1 MPTHAWANRVCSSVL
16 CVLLLMTV
24 LSACT
29 ASGGGGS
36 PPTTIWIVDD
46 ISVSTCPLSGEEVE
60 RDCTVRAPTDQ
71 APGERLP
78 VIVLLHGFGGTP
90 GGERASGG
98 WDDAV
103 VANRFV
109 LVTPG
114 GQHDGWNAGGCCGL
128 AQSLG
133 IDDVGYLAWLIS
145 WVRGLPIV
153 DPGRV
158 GLVGFSNGGMMAQ
171 RLACE
176 QADRIA
182 GIATVAGG
190 LPEPL
195 QATCKPARALPVLV
209 IHGTEDPIVPW
220 SGGAVA
226 GFEDFGKVLSA
237 RETAKFWAAN
247 NRCGDG
253 GVIAAEPDRDP
264 KDGTR
269 VKMEVFASC
278 PAGAA
283 VKLAAVEG
291 GGHTWPGGYQYLP
304 ERFIGRTSRDI
315 DANQIIWN
323 FFRRAAR

>member
-1 MPTHAWANRVCSSVL
+1 MKRLLILLIGGLFWLTASAVTLAAPVSETLKSGGDLRNYWLVRPEGLEKTKPAP
-16 CVLLLMTV
+16 LLMV
-24 LSACT
+24 LHGSA
-29 ASGGGGS
+29 G
-36 PPTTIWIVDD
+36 
-46 ISVSTCPLSGEEVE
+46 SGE
-60 RDCTVRAPTDQ
+60 DMMTVTRR
-71 APGERLP
+71 GFERLADKEKFVVVYP
-78 VIVLLHGFGGTP
+78 DALERRWNDQGGT
-90 GGERASGG
+90 
-98 WDDAV
+98 V
-103 VANRFV
+103 
-109 LVTPG
+109 
-114 GQHDGWNAGGCCGL
+114 
-128 AQSLG
+128 
-133 IDDVGYLAWLIS
+133 DDVGFLLA
-145 WVRGLPIV
+145 IV
-153 DPGRV
+153 DKLV
-158 GLVGFSNGGMMAQ
+158 ADGLVDKNRIYVAGISNGGMMAQ

-190 LPEPL
+190 LSEPL
-195 QATCKPARALPVLV
+195 QATCKPTRPLPVLV

-220 SGGAVA
+220 AGGAVA

-304 ERFIGRTSRDI
+304 ERFIGRTSQDV
-315 DANQIIWN
+315 DANMLIWD
-323 FFRRAAR
+323 FFKGGVR

>member
-1 MPTHAWANRVCSSVL
+1 MKKLTI
-16 CVLLLMTV
+16 LLLCGLFLLTASAVTLAASVSETLKSGGDLRNYWLVRPEGIEKTKPAPLLMVLHGSAGSGEDMMTV
-24 LSACT
+24 T
-29 ASGGGGS
+29 QRGF
-36 PPTTIWIVDD
+36 
-46 ISVSTCPLSGEEVE
+46 
-60 RDCTVRAPTDQ
+60 
-71 APGERLP
+71 ERLADKEKFVVVYP
-78 VIVLLHGFGGTP
+78 DALERRWNDQGGT
-90 GGERASGG
+90 
-98 WDDAV
+98 V
-103 VANRFV
+103 
-109 LVTPG
+109 
-114 GQHDGWNAGGCCGL
+114 
-128 AQSLG
+128 
-133 IDDVGYLAWLIS
+133 DDVGFLLA
-145 WVRGLPIV
+145 IV
-153 DPGRV
+153 DKLV
-158 GLVGFSNGGMMAQ
+158 ADGLVDKNRIYVAGISNGGMMAQ

-209 IHGTEDPIVPW
+209 IQGTEDPIVPW

-304 ERFIGRTSRDI
+304 ERFIGRTSQDV
-315 DANQIIWN
+315 DANMLIWD
-323 FFRRAAR
+323 FFKGGVR

>member
-1 MPTHAWANRVCSSVL
+1 MKKLTI
-16 CVLLLMTV
+16 LLLCGLFWLTASAVTLAAPVSETLKSGGDLRNYWLVRPEGLEKTKPAPLLMVLHGSAGSGEDMMTV
-24 LSACT
+24 T
-29 ASGGGGS
+29 QRGF
-36 PPTTIWIVDD
+36 
-46 ISVSTCPLSGEEVE
+46 
-60 RDCTVRAPTDQ
+60 
-71 APGERLP
+71 ERLADKEKFVVVYP
-78 VIVLLHGFGGTP
+78 DALERRWNDQGGT
-90 GGERASGG
+90 
-98 WDDAV
+98 V
-103 VANRFV
+103 
-109 LVTPG
+109 
-114 GQHDGWNAGGCCGL
+114 
-128 AQSLG
+128 
-133 IDDVGYLAWLIS
+133 DDVGFLLA
-145 WVRGLPIV
+145 IV
-153 DPGRV
+153 DKLV
-158 GLVGFSNGGMMAQ
+158 ADGLVDKNRIYVAGISNGGMMAQ

-209 IHGTEDPIVPW
+209 IHGTEDPIGPW

-304 ERFIGRTSRDI
+304 ERFIGRTSQDV
-315 DANQIIWN
+315 DANMLIWD
-323 FFRRAAR
+323 FFKGGVR

>member
-1 MPTHAWANRVCSSVL
+1 MKKLTI
-16 CVLLLMTV
+16 LLLCGLFWLTASAVTLAAPVSETLKSGGDLRNYWLVRPEGLEKTKPAPLLMVLHGSAGSGEDMMTV
-24 LSACT
+24 T
-29 ASGGGGS
+29 RRGF
-36 PPTTIWIVDD
+36 
-46 ISVSTCPLSGEEVE
+46 
-60 RDCTVRAPTDQ
+60 
-71 APGERLP
+71 ERLADKEKFVVVYP
-78 VIVLLHGFGGTP
+78 DALERRWNDQGGT
-90 GGERASGG
+90 
-98 WDDAV
+98 V
-103 VANRFV
+103 
-109 LVTPG
+109 
-114 GQHDGWNAGGCCGL
+114 
-128 AQSLG
+128 
-133 IDDVGYLAWLIS
+133 DDVGFLLA
-145 WVRGLPIV
+145 IV
-153 DPGRV
+153 DKLV
-158 GLVGFSNGGMMAQ
+158 ADGLVDKNRIYVAGISNGGMMAQ

-176 QADRIA
+176 QAERIA

-190 LPEPL
+190 LSEPL
-195 QATCKPARALPVLV
+195 QATCKPTRPLPVLV

-220 SGGAVA
+220 AGGAVA

-304 ERFIGRTSRDI
+304 ERFIGRTSQDV
-315 DANQIIWN
+315 DANMLIWD
-323 FFRRAAR
+323 FFKGGVR

>member
-1 MPTHAWANRVCSSVL
+1 MKKLTI
-16 CVLLLMTV
+16 LLLCGLFWLTASAVTLAAPVSETLKSGGDLRNYWLVRPEGLEKTKPAPLLMVLHGSAGSGEDMMTV
-24 LSACT
+24 T
-29 ASGGGGS
+29 RRGF
-36 PPTTIWIVDD
+36 
-46 ISVSTCPLSGEEVE
+46 
-60 RDCTVRAPTDQ
+60 
-71 APGERLP
+71 ERLADKEKFVVVYP
-78 VIVLLHGFGGTP
+78 DALERRWNDQGGT
-90 GGERASGG
+90 
-98 WDDAV
+98 V
-103 VANRFV
+103 
-109 LVTPG
+109 
-114 GQHDGWNAGGCCGL
+114 
-128 AQSLG
+128 
-133 IDDVGYLAWLIS
+133 DDVGFLLA
-145 WVRGLPIV
+145 IV
-153 DPGRV
+153 DKLV
-158 GLVGFSNGGMMAQ
+158 ADGLVDKNRIYVAGISNGGMMAQ

-209 IHGTEDPIVPW
+209 IQGTEDPIVPW

-304 ERFIGRTSRDI
+304 ERFIGRTSQDV
-315 DANQIIWN
+315 DANMLIWD
-323 FFRRAAR
+323 FFKGGVR

>member
-1 MPTHAWANRVCSSVL
+1 MKKLTI
-16 CVLLLMTV
+16 LLLCG
-24 LSACT
+24 LFWLT
-29 ASGGGGS
+29 ASAVTLAAPVSETLKSGGDLRNYWLVRPEGIEKTKPAPLLMVLHGS
-36 PPTTIWIVDD
+36 AG
-46 ISVSTCPLSGEEVE
+46 SGEDMMTETQ
-60 RDCTVRAPTDQ
+60 R
-71 APGERLP
+71 GFERLADKEKFVVVYP
-78 VIVLLHGFGGTP
+78 DALERRWNDQGGT
-90 GGERASGG
+90 
-98 WDDAV
+98 V
-103 VANRFV
+103 
-109 LVTPG
+109 
-114 GQHDGWNAGGCCGL
+114 
-128 AQSLG
+128 
-133 IDDVGYLAWLIS
+133 DDVGFLLA
-145 WVRGLPIV
+145 IV
-153 DPGRV
+153 DKLV
-158 GLVGFSNGGMMAQ
+158 ADGLVDKNRIYVAGISNGGMMAQ

-304 ERFIGRTSRDI
+304 ERFIGRTSQDV
-315 DANQIIWN
+315 DANMLIWD
-323 FFRRAAR
+323 FFKGGVR

>member
-1 MPTHAWANRVCSSVL
+1 MKKLTI
-16 CVLLLMTV
+16 LLLCGLFWLTASAVTLAASVSETLKSGGDLRNYWLVRPEGLEKTKPAPLLMVLHGSAGSGEDMMTV
-24 LSACT
+24 T
-29 ASGGGGS
+29 QRGF
-36 PPTTIWIVDD
+36 
-46 ISVSTCPLSGEEVE
+46 
-60 RDCTVRAPTDQ
+60 
-71 APGERLP
+71 ERLADKEKFVVVYP
-78 VIVLLHGFGGTP
+78 DALERRWNDQGGT
-90 GGERASGG
+90 
-98 WDDAV
+98 V
-103 VANRFV
+103 
-109 LVTPG
+109 
-114 GQHDGWNAGGCCGL
+114 
-128 AQSLG
+128 
-133 IDDVGYLAWLIS
+133 DDVGFLLA
-145 WVRGLPIV
+145 IV
-153 DPGRV
+153 DKLV
-158 GLVGFSNGGMMAQ
+158 ADGLVDKNRIYVAGISNGGMMAQ

-304 ERFIGRTSRDI
+304 ERFIGRTSQDV
-315 DANQIIWN
+315 DANMLIWD
-323 FFRRAAR
+323 FFKGGVR

>member
-1 MPTHAWANRVCSSVL
+1 MKKLTI
-16 CVLLLMTV
+16 LLLCGLFWLTASAVTLAAPVSETLKSGGDLRNYWLVRPEGLEKTKPAPLLMVLHGSAGSGEDMMTV
-24 LSACT
+24 T
-29 ASGGGGS
+29 QRGF
-36 PPTTIWIVDD
+36 
-46 ISVSTCPLSGEEVE
+46 
-60 RDCTVRAPTDQ
+60 
-71 APGERLP
+71 ERLADKEKFVVVYP
-78 VIVLLHGFGGTP
+78 DALERRWNDQGGT
-90 GGERASGG
+90 
-98 WDDAV
+98 V
-103 VANRFV
+103 
-109 LVTPG
+109 
-114 GQHDGWNAGGCCGL
+114 
-128 AQSLG
+128 
-133 IDDVGYLAWLIS
+133 DDVGFLLA
-145 WVRGLPIV
+145 IV
-153 DPGRV
+153 DKLV
-158 GLVGFSNGGMMAQ
+158 ADGLVDKNRIYVAGISNGGMMAQ

-209 IHGTEDPIVPW
+209 IQGTEDPIVPW

-269 VKMEVFASC
+269 VKREVFASC

-304 ERFIGRTSRDI
+304 ERFIGRTSQDV
-315 DANQIIWN
+315 DANMLIWD
-323 FFRRAAR
+323 FFKGGVR

>member
-1 MPTHAWANRVCSSVL
+1 MKKLTI
-16 CVLLLMTV
+16 LLLCGLFWLTASAVTLAASVSETLKSGGDLRNYWLVRPEGIEKTKPAPLLMVLHGSAGSGEDMMTV
-24 LSACT
+24 T
-29 ASGGGGS
+29 QRGF
-36 PPTTIWIVDD
+36 
-46 ISVSTCPLSGEEVE
+46 
-60 RDCTVRAPTDQ
+60 
-71 APGERLP
+71 ERLADKEKFVVVYP
-78 VIVLLHGFGGTP
+78 DALERRWNDQGGT
-90 GGERASGG
+90 
-98 WDDAV
+98 V
-103 VANRFV
+103 
-109 LVTPG
+109 
-114 GQHDGWNAGGCCGL
+114 
-128 AQSLG
+128 
-133 IDDVGYLAWLIS
+133 DDVGFLLA
-145 WVRGLPIV
+145 IV
-153 DPGRV
+153 DKLV
-158 GLVGFSNGGMMAQ
+158 ADGLVDKNRIYVAGISNGGMMAQ

-278 PAGAA
+278 PVGAA

-304 ERFIGRTSRDI
+304 ERFIGRTSQDV
-315 DANQIIWN
+315 DANMLIWD
-323 FFRRAAR
+323 FFKGGVR

>member
-1 MPTHAWANRVCSSVL
+1 MKKLTI
-16 CVLLLMTV
+16 LLLCGLFWLTASAVTLAAPVSETLKSGGDLRNYWLVRPEGIEKTKPAPLLMVLHGSAGSGEDMMTV
-24 LSACT
+24 T
-29 ASGGGGS
+29 QRGF
-36 PPTTIWIVDD
+36 
-46 ISVSTCPLSGEEVE
+46 
-60 RDCTVRAPTDQ
+60 
-71 APGERLP
+71 ERLADKEKFVVVYP
-78 VIVLLHGFGGTP
+78 DALERRWNDQGGT
-90 GGERASGG
+90 
-98 WDDAV
+98 V
-103 VANRFV
+103 
-109 LVTPG
+109 
-114 GQHDGWNAGGCCGL
+114 
-128 AQSLG
+128 
-133 IDDVGYLAWLIS
+133 DDVGFLLA
-145 WVRGLPIV
+145 IV
-153 DPGRV
+153 DKLV
-158 GLVGFSNGGMMAQ
+158 ADGLVDKNRIYVAGISNGGMMAQ

-304 ERFIGRTSRDI
+304 ERFIGRTSQDV
-315 DANQIIWN
+315 DANMLIWD
-323 FFRRAAR
+323 FFKGGVR

>member
-1 MPTHAWANRVCSSVL
+1 MKKLTI
-16 CVLLLMTV
+16 LLLCGLFWLTASAVTLAAPVSETLKSGGDLRNYWLVRPEGLEKTKPAPLLMVLHGSAGSGEDMMTV
-24 LSACT
+24 T
-29 ASGGGGS
+29 RRGF
-36 PPTTIWIVDD
+36 
-46 ISVSTCPLSGEEVE
+46 
-60 RDCTVRAPTDQ
+60 
-71 APGERLP
+71 ERLADKEKFVVVYP
-78 VIVLLHGFGGTP
+78 DALERRWNDQGGT
-90 GGERASGG
+90 
-98 WDDAV
+98 V
-103 VANRFV
+103 
-109 LVTPG
+109 
-114 GQHDGWNAGGCCGL
+114 
-128 AQSLG
+128 
-133 IDDVGYLAWLIS
+133 DDVGFLLA
-145 WVRGLPIV
+145 IV
-153 DPGRV
+153 DKLV
-158 GLVGFSNGGMMAQ
+158 ADGLVDKNRIYVAGISNGGMMAQ

-304 ERFIGRTSRDI
+304 ERFIGRTSQDV
-315 DANQIIWN
+315 DANMLIWD
-323 FFRRAAR
+323 FFKGGVR

>member
-1 MPTHAWANRVCSSVL
+1 MKKLTILLLVGL
-16 CVLLLMTV
+16 VLLTASAVTLAASVSETLKSGGDLRNYWLVRPEGIEKTKPAPLLMVLHGSAGSGEDMMTV
-24 LSACT
+24 T
-29 ASGGGGS
+29 RRGF
-36 PPTTIWIVDD
+36 
-46 ISVSTCPLSGEEVE
+46 
-60 RDCTVRAPTDQ
+60 
-71 APGERLP
+71 ERLADKEKFVVVYP
-78 VIVLLHGFGGTP
+78 DALERRWNDQGGT
-90 GGERASGG
+90 
-98 WDDAV
+98 V
-103 VANRFV
+103 
-109 LVTPG
+109 
-114 GQHDGWNAGGCCGL
+114 
-128 AQSLG
+128 
-133 IDDVGYLAWLIS
+133 DDVGFLLA
-145 WVRGLPIV
+145 IV
-153 DPGRV
+153 DKLV
-158 GLVGFSNGGMMAQ
+158 ADGLVDKNRIYVAGISNGGMMAQ

-304 ERFIGRTSRDI
+304 ERFIGRTSQDV
-315 DANQIIWN
+315 DANMLIWD
-323 FFRRAAR
+323 FFKGGVR

>member
-1 MPTHAWANRVCSSVL
+1 MKKLTI
-16 CVLLLMTV
+16 LLLCGLFWLTASAVTLAASVSETLKSGGDLRNYWLVRPEGIEKTKPAPLLMVLHGSAGSGEDMMTV
-24 LSACT
+24 T
-29 ASGGGGS
+29 RRGF
-36 PPTTIWIVDD
+36 
-46 ISVSTCPLSGEEVE
+46 
-60 RDCTVRAPTDQ
+60 
-71 APGERLP
+71 ERLADKEKFVVVYP
-78 VIVLLHGFGGTP
+78 DALERRWNDQGGT
-90 GGERASGG
+90 
-98 WDDAV
+98 V
-103 VANRFV
+103 
-109 LVTPG
+109 
-114 GQHDGWNAGGCCGL
+114 
-128 AQSLG
+128 
-133 IDDVGYLAWLIS
+133 DDVGFLLA
-145 WVRGLPIV
+145 IV
-153 DPGRV
+153 DKLV
-158 GLVGFSNGGMMAQ
+158 ADGLVDKNRIYVAGISNGGMMAQ

-304 ERFIGRTSRDI
+304 ERFIGRTSQDV
-315 DANQIIWN
+315 DANMLIWD
-323 FFRRAAR
+323 FFKGGVR

>member
-1 MPTHAWANRVCSSVL
+1 MKKLTI
-16 CVLLLMTV
+16 LLLCGLFLLTASAVTLAASVSETLKSGGDLRNYWLVRPEGIEKTKPAPLLMVLHGSAGSGEDMMTV
-24 LSACT
+24 T
-29 ASGGGGS
+29 RRGF
-36 PPTTIWIVDD
+36 
-46 ISVSTCPLSGEEVE
+46 
-60 RDCTVRAPTDQ
+60 
-71 APGERLP
+71 ERLADKEKFVVVYP
-78 VIVLLHGFGGTP
+78 DALERRWNDQGGT
-90 GGERASGG
+90 
-98 WDDAV
+98 V
-103 VANRFV
+103 
-109 LVTPG
+109 
-114 GQHDGWNAGGCCGL
+114 
-128 AQSLG
+128 
-133 IDDVGYLAWLIS
+133 DDVGFLLA
-145 WVRGLPIV
+145 IV
-153 DPGRV
+153 DKLV
-158 GLVGFSNGGMMAQ
+158 ADGLVDKNRIYVAGISNGGMMAQ

-209 IHGTEDPIVPW
+209 IQGTEDPIVPW

-304 ERFIGRTSRDI
+304 ERFIGRTSQDV
-315 DANQIIWN
+315 DANMLIWD
-323 FFRRAAR
+323 FFKDAGK

>member
-1 MPTHAWANRVCSSVL
+1 MKKLTI
-16 CVLLLMTV
+16 LLLCGLFLLTASAVTLAAPVSETLKSGGDLRNYWLVRPEGLEKTKPAPLLMVLHGSAGSGEDMMTV
-24 LSACT
+24 T
-29 ASGGGGS
+29 QRGF
-36 PPTTIWIVDD
+36 
-46 ISVSTCPLSGEEVE
+46 
-60 RDCTVRAPTDQ
+60 
-71 APGERLP
+71 ERLADKEKFVVVYP
-78 VIVLLHGFGGTP
+78 DALERRWNDQGGT
-90 GGERASGG
+90 
-98 WDDAV
+98 V
-103 VANRFV
+103 
-109 LVTPG
+109 
-114 GQHDGWNAGGCCGL
+114 
-128 AQSLG
+128 
-133 IDDVGYLAWLIS
+133 DDVGFLLA
-145 WVRGLPIV
+145 IV
-153 DPGRV
+153 DKLV
-158 GLVGFSNGGMMAQ
+158 ADGLVDKNRIYVAGISNGGMMAQ

-304 ERFIGRTSRDI
+304 ERFIGRTSQDV
-315 DANQIIWN
+315 DANMLIWD
-323 FFRRAAR
+323 FFKGGVR

>member
-1 MPTHAWANRVCSSVL
+1 MKKLRI
-16 CVLLLMTV
+16 LLLCGLFWLTASAVTLAAPVSETLKSGGDLRNYWLVRPEGLEKTKPAPLLMVLHGSAGSGEDMMTV
-24 LSACT
+24 T
-29 ASGGGGS
+29 QRGF
-36 PPTTIWIVDD
+36 
-46 ISVSTCPLSGEEVE
+46 
-60 RDCTVRAPTDQ
+60 
-71 APGERLP
+71 ERLADKEKFVVVYP
-78 VIVLLHGFGGTP
+78 DALERRWNDQGGT
-90 GGERASGG
+90 
-98 WDDAV
+98 V
-103 VANRFV
+103 
-109 LVTPG
+109 
-114 GQHDGWNAGGCCGL
+114 
-128 AQSLG
+128 
-133 IDDVGYLAWLIS
+133 DDVGFLLA
-145 WVRGLPIV
+145 IV
-153 DPGRV
+153 DKLV
-158 GLVGFSNGGMMAQ
+158 ADGLVDKNRIYVAGISNGGMMAQ

-304 ERFIGRTSRDI
+304 ERFIGRTSQDV
-315 DANQIIWN
+315 DANMLIWD
-323 FFRRAAR
+323 FFKGGVR

>member
-1 MPTHAWANRVCSSVL
+1 MKKLTI
-16 CVLLLMTV
+16 LLLCGLFWLTASAVTLAAPVSETLKSGGDIRNYWLVRPEGLEKTKPAPLLMVLHGSAGSGEDMMTV
-24 LSACT
+24 T
-29 ASGGGGS
+29 QRGF
-36 PPTTIWIVDD
+36 
-46 ISVSTCPLSGEEVE
+46 
-60 RDCTVRAPTDQ
+60 
-71 APGERLP
+71 ERLADKEKFVVVYP
-78 VIVLLHGFGGTP
+78 DALERRWNDQGGT
-90 GGERASGG
+90 
-98 WDDAV
+98 V
-103 VANRFV
+103 
-109 LVTPG
+109 
-114 GQHDGWNAGGCCGL
+114 
-128 AQSLG
+128 
-133 IDDVGYLAWLIS
+133 DDVGFLLA
-145 WVRGLPIV
+145 IV
-153 DPGRV
+153 DKLV
-158 GLVGFSNGGMMAQ
+158 ADGLVDKNRIYVAGISNGGMMAQ

-209 IHGTEDPIVPW
+209 IQGTEDPIVPW

-304 ERFIGRTSRDI
+304 ERFIGRTSQDV
-315 DANQIIWN
+315 DANMLIWD
-323 FFRRAAR
+323 FFKGGVR

>member
-1 MPTHAWANRVCSSVL
+1 MKKLTI
-16 CVLLLMTV
+16 LLLCGLFWLTASAVTLAAPVSETLKSGGDLRNYWLVRPEGLEKTKPAPLLMVLHGSAGSGEDMMTV
-24 LSACT
+24 T
-29 ASGGGGS
+29 QRGF
-36 PPTTIWIVDD
+36 
-46 ISVSTCPLSGEEVE
+46 
-60 RDCTVRAPTDQ
+60 
-71 APGERLP
+71 ERLADKEKFVVVYP
-78 VIVLLHGFGGTP
+78 DALERRWNDQGGT
-90 GGERASGG
+90 
-98 WDDAV
+98 V
-103 VANRFV
+103 
-109 LVTPG
+109 
-114 GQHDGWNAGGCCGL
+114 
-128 AQSLG
+128 
-133 IDDVGYLAWLIS
+133 DDVGFLLA
-145 WVRGLPIV
+145 IV
-153 DPGRV
+153 DKLV
-158 GLVGFSNGGMMAQ
+158 ADGLVDKNRIYVAGISNGGMMAQ

-220 SGGAVA
+220 AGGAVA

-237 RETAKFWAAN
+237 RETATFWAAN

-304 ERFIGRTSRDI
+304 ERFIGRTSQDV
-315 DANQIIWN
+315 DANSLIWN
-323 FFRRAAR
+323 FFKETGK

>member
-1 MPTHAWANRVCSSVL
+1 MKRLVILLIGGLFWLTASVVTL
-16 CVLLLMTV
+16 AAPVSETLKSGGDLRNYWLVSPEGIDRAKPAPLLLV
-24 LSACT
+24 LHGSA
-29 ASGGGGS
+29 G
-36 PPTTIWIVDD
+36 
-46 ISVSTCPLSGEEVE
+46 SGEDMMKVTQ
-60 RDCTVRAPTDQ
+60 R
-71 APGERLP
+71 GFERLADK
-78 VIVLLHGFGGTP
+78 
-90 GGERASGG
+90 EK
-98 WDDAV
+98 
-103 VANRFV
+103 FV
-109 LVTPG
+109 LVYPDALERRWNDQG
-114 GQHDGWNAGGCCGL
+114 GMV
-128 AQSLG
+128 
-133 IDDVGYLAWLIS
+133 DDVGFLLT
-145 WVRGLPIV
+145 IV
-153 DPGRV
+153 DKLV
-158 GLVGFSNGGMMAQ
+158 ADGLVDKTRVYVTGISNGGMMAQ

-195 QATCKPARALPVLV
+195 QATCKPTRPLPVLV

-220 SGGAVA
+220 AGGAVA

-253 GVIAAEPDRDP
+253 GVIATEPDRDP

-283 VKLAAVEG
+283 VKLAAIEG

-304 ERFIGRTSRDI
+304 ERFIGKTSQDV
-315 DANQIIWN
+315 DANTLIWN
-323 FFRRAAR
+323 FFKDAAK

>member
-1 MPTHAWANRVCSSVL
+1 MKKLTI
-16 CVLLLMTV
+16 LLLCGLFWLTASAVTLAAPVSETLKSGGDLRNYWLVRPEGLEKTKPAPLLMVLHGSAGSGEDMMTV
-24 LSACT
+24 T
-29 ASGGGGS
+29 QRGF
-36 PPTTIWIVDD
+36 
-46 ISVSTCPLSGEEVE
+46 
-60 RDCTVRAPTDQ
+60 
-71 APGERLP
+71 ERLADKEKFVVVYP
-78 VIVLLHGFGGTP
+78 DALERRWNDQGGT
-90 GGERASGG
+90 
-98 WDDAV
+98 V
-103 VANRFV
+103 
-109 LVTPG
+109 
-114 GQHDGWNAGGCCGL
+114 
-128 AQSLG
+128 
-133 IDDVGYLAWLIS
+133 DDVGFLLA
-145 WVRGLPIV
+145 IV
-153 DPGRV
+153 DKLV
-158 GLVGFSNGGMMAQ
+158 ADGLVDKNRIYVAGISNGGMMAQ

-304 ERFIGRTSRDI
+304 ERFIGRTSQDV
-315 DANQIIWN
+315 DANSLIWN
-323 FFRRAAR
+323 FFKETGK

>member
-1 MPTHAWANRVCSSVL
+1 MKKLKILLIVGL
-16 CVLLLMTV
+16 VLLTASAVTLAAPISESLKSGGDLRNYWLVRPEGLEKTKPAPLLMVLHGSAGSGEDMMTV
-24 LSACT
+24 T
-29 ASGGGGS
+29 QRGF
-36 PPTTIWIVDD
+36 
-46 ISVSTCPLSGEEVE
+46 
-60 RDCTVRAPTDQ
+60 
-71 APGERLP
+71 ERLADKEKFVVVYP
-78 VIVLLHGFGGTP
+78 DALERRWNDQGGT
-90 GGERASGG
+90 
-98 WDDAV
+98 V
-103 VANRFV
+103 
-109 LVTPG
+109 
-114 GQHDGWNAGGCCGL
+114 
-128 AQSLG
+128 
-133 IDDVGYLAWLIS
+133 DDVGFLLA
-145 WVRGLPIV
+145 IV
-153 DPGRV
+153 DKLV
-158 GLVGFSNGGMMAQ
+158 ADGLVDKNRIYVAGISNGGMMAQ

-304 ERFIGRTSRDI
+304 ERFIGRTSQDV
-315 DANQIIWN
+315 DANMLIWD
-323 FFRRAAR
+323 FFKGGVR

>member
-1 MPTHAWANRVCSSVL
+1 MKKLTI
-16 CVLLLMTV
+16 LLLCGLFLLTASAVTLAASVSETLKSGGDLRNYWLVRPEGLEKTKPAPLLMVLHGSAGSGEDMMTV
-24 LSACT
+24 T
-29 ASGGGGS
+29 QRGF
-36 PPTTIWIVDD
+36 
-46 ISVSTCPLSGEEVE
+46 
-60 RDCTVRAPTDQ
+60 
-71 APGERLP
+71 ERLADKEKFVVVYP
-78 VIVLLHGFGGTP
+78 DALERRWNDQGGT
-90 GGERASGG
+90 
-98 WDDAV
+98 V
-103 VANRFV
+103 
-109 LVTPG
+109 
-114 GQHDGWNAGGCCGL
+114 
-128 AQSLG
+128 
-133 IDDVGYLAWLIS
+133 DDVGFLLA
-145 WVRGLPIV
+145 IV
-153 DPGRV
+153 DKLV
-158 GLVGFSNGGMMAQ
+158 ADGLVDKNRIYVAGISNGGMMAQ

-304 ERFIGRTSRDI
+304 ERFIGRTSQDV
-315 DANQIIWN
+315 DANMLIWD
-323 FFRRAAR
+323 FFKGGVR

>member
-1 MPTHAWANRVCSSVL
+1 MKKLTI
-16 CVLLLMTV
+16 LLLCGLFWLTASAVTLAASVSETLKSGGDLRNYWLVRPEGIEKTKPAPLLMVLHGSAGSGEDMMTV
-24 LSACT
+24 T
-29 ASGGGGS
+29 QRGF
-36 PPTTIWIVDD
+36 
-46 ISVSTCPLSGEEVE
+46 
-60 RDCTVRAPTDQ
+60 
-71 APGERLP
+71 ERLADKEKFVVVYP
-78 VIVLLHGFGGTP
+78 DALERRWNDQGGT
-90 GGERASGG
+90 
-98 WDDAV
+98 V
-103 VANRFV
+103 
-109 LVTPG
+109 
-114 GQHDGWNAGGCCGL
+114 
-128 AQSLG
+128 
-133 IDDVGYLAWLIS
+133 DDVGFLLA
-145 WVRGLPIV
+145 IV
-153 DPGRV
+153 DKLV
-158 GLVGFSNGGMMAQ
+158 ADGLVDKNRIYVAGISNGGMMAQ

-269 VKMEVFASC
+269 VKMEIFASC
-278 PAGAA
+278 PVGAA

-304 ERFIGRTSRDI
+304 ERFIGRTSQDV
-315 DANQIIWN
+315 DANMLIWD
-323 FFRRAAR
+323 FFKGGVR

>member
-1 MPTHAWANRVCSSVL
+1 MKRLLILLIGGLFWLTASVVTL
-16 CVLLLMTV
+16 AAPVSETLKSGGDLRNYWLVSPEGIDRAKPAPLLLVLHGSAGSGEDMMTV
-24 LSACT
+24 TRRGFERLADKEKFIVVYPD
-29 ASGGGGS
+29 ALERRWNDQGG
-36 PPTTIWIVDD
+36 TVDDVAFLLAIVDK
-46 ISVSTCPLSGEEVE
+46 L
-60 RDCTVRAPTDQ
+60 
-71 APGERLP
+71 
-78 VIVLLHGFGGTP
+78 
-90 GGERASGG
+90 
-98 WDDAV
+98 
-103 VANRFV
+103 VA
-109 LVTPG
+109 
-114 GQHDGWNAGGCCGL
+114 D
-128 AQSLG
+128 
-133 IDDVGYLAWLIS
+133 
-145 WVRGLPIV
+145 
-153 DPGRV
+153 
-158 GLVGFSNGGMMAQ
+158 GLVDKTRVFVTGISNGGMMAQ

-176 QADRIA
+176 QAERIA

-190 LPEPL
+190 LSEPL
-195 QATCKPARALPVLV
+195 QATCKPTRPLPVLV

-220 SGGAVA
+220 AGGAVA

-304 ERFIGRTSRDI
+304 ERFIGRTSQDV
-315 DANQIIWN
+315 DANMLIWD
-323 FFRRAAR
+323 FFKGGVR

>member
-1 MPTHAWANRVCSSVL
+1 MKKLTI
-16 CVLLLMTV
+16 LLLCGLFWLTASAVTLAAPVSETLKSGGDLRNYWLVRPEGLEKTKPAPLLMVLHGSAGSGEDMMTV
-24 LSACT
+24 T
-29 ASGGGGS
+29 RRGF
-36 PPTTIWIVDD
+36 
-46 ISVSTCPLSGEEVE
+46 
-60 RDCTVRAPTDQ
+60 
-71 APGERLP
+71 ERLADKEKFVVVYP
-78 VIVLLHGFGGTP
+78 DALERRWNDQGGT
-90 GGERASGG
+90 
-98 WDDAV
+98 V
-103 VANRFV
+103 
-109 LVTPG
+109 
-114 GQHDGWNAGGCCGL
+114 
-128 AQSLG
+128 
-133 IDDVGYLAWLIS
+133 DDVGFLLA
-145 WVRGLPIV
+145 IV
-153 DPGRV
+153 DKLV
-158 GLVGFSNGGMMAQ
+158 ADGLVDKNRIYVAGISNGGMMAQ

-283 VKLAAVEG
+283 VRLAAVEG

-304 ERFIGRTSRDI
+304 ERFIGRTSQDV
-315 DANQIIWN
+315 DANSLIWN
-323 FFRRAAR
+323 FFKETGK

>member
-1 MPTHAWANRVCSSVL
+1 MKKLTI
-16 CVLLLMTV
+16 LLLCGLFWLTASAVTLAAPVSETLKSGGDLRNYWLVCPEGIEKTKPAPLLMVLHGSAGSGEDMMTV
-24 LSACT
+24 T
-29 ASGGGGS
+29 RRGF
-36 PPTTIWIVDD
+36 
-46 ISVSTCPLSGEEVE
+46 
-60 RDCTVRAPTDQ
+60 
-71 APGERLP
+71 ERLADKEKFVVVYP
-78 VIVLLHGFGGTP
+78 DALERRWNDQGGT
-90 GGERASGG
+90 
-98 WDDAV
+98 V
-103 VANRFV
+103 
-109 LVTPG
+109 
-114 GQHDGWNAGGCCGL
+114 
-128 AQSLG
+128 
-133 IDDVGYLAWLIS
+133 DDVGFLLA
-145 WVRGLPIV
+145 IV
-153 DPGRV
+153 DKLV
-158 GLVGFSNGGMMAQ
+158 ADGLVDKNRIYVAGISNGGMMAQ

-304 ERFIGRTSRDI
+304 ERFIGRTSQDV
-315 DANQIIWN
+315 DANMLIWD
-323 FFRRAAR
+323 FFKGGVR

>member
-1 MPTHAWANRVCSSVL
+1 MKKLTI
-16 CVLLLMTV
+16 LLLCGLFWLTASAVTLAAPVSETLKSGGDLRNYWLVRPEGLEKTKPAPLLMVLHGSAGSGEDMMTV
-24 LSACT
+24 T
-29 ASGGGGS
+29 QRGF
-36 PPTTIWIVDD
+36 
-46 ISVSTCPLSGEEVE
+46 
-60 RDCTVRAPTDQ
+60 
-71 APGERLP
+71 ERLADKEKFVVVYP
-78 VIVLLHGFGGTP
+78 DALERRWNDQGGT
-90 GGERASGG
+90 
-98 WDDAV
+98 V
-103 VANRFV
+103 
-109 LVTPG
+109 
-114 GQHDGWNAGGCCGL
+114 
-128 AQSLG
+128 
-133 IDDVGYLAWLIS
+133 DDVGFLLA
-145 WVRGLPIV
+145 IV
-153 DPGRV
+153 DKLV
-158 GLVGFSNGGMMAQ
+158 ADGLVDKNRIYVAGISNGGMMAQ

-209 IHGTEDPIVPW
+209 IQGTEDPIVPW

-283 VKLAAVEG
+283 VRLAAVEG

-304 ERFIGRTSRDI
+304 ERFIGRTSQDV
-315 DANQIIWN
+315 DANSLIWN
-323 FFRRAAR
+323 FFKETGK